1 MSAYVKIP
9 KHSLQNK
16 SKISMRKNTRK
27 LRIVNFYILRWSIS
41 IWCYLLHAPKF
52 CFMISLL
59 TAYFIVYIPYWSRN
73 YEISL
78 DVRGIIMLSAKIGER
93 RKQVTALYIIY
104 MRVVNIDLS
113 VSRLALFSM
122 ELQMTVL
129 IKLFLQNN
137 LKFDAFDI
145 DLRKQAGFSYK
156 LTIPSIK

>member
-1 MSAYVKIP
+1 
-9 KHSLQNK
+9 
-16 SKISMRKNTRK
+16 
-27 LRIVNFYILRWSIS
+27 
-41 IWCYLLHAPKF
+41 
-52 CFMISLL
+52 MISLL

>member
-78 DVRGIIMLSAKIGER
+78 DVRGIIMLSAKI
-93 RKQVTALYIIY
+93 IY